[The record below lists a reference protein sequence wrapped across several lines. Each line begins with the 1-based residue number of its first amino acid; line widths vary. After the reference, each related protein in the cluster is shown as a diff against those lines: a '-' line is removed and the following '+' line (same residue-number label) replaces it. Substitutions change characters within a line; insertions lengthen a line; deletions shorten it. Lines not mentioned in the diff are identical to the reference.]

1 MLALSPISAF
11 QFSVVSLKGEE
22 MFTCLQLN
30 ICLNAHWL
38 GVYYFVA

>member
-30 ICLNAHWL
+30 INNAHWL